1 MTGNPFDF
9 TGLRSGPGCS
19 RASAPAS
26 RSRPPTT
33 AERLEARAAE
43 LQRDGARVFIA
54 AVSAFAALASAFLYL
69 HFGRKSELAA
79 AREALD
85 LAETRRQ
92 VIVDLSGRLESLE
105 RRHKSM
111 KRDCE
116 RRTRELQTALDTTR
130 TQAREE
136 AYRTQH
142 FYAAAL
148 SDLLN
153 DLRGDLERIP
163 PDVEAALIRVRKL
176 LAGERP
182 AA

>member
-1 MTGNPFDF
+1 M
-9 TGLRSGPGCS
+9 
-19 RASAPAS
+19 SAGVS
-26 RSRPPTT
+26 T
-33 AERLEARAAE
+33 
-43 LQRDGARVFIA
+43 VIA
-54 AVSAFAALASAFLYL
+54 AVSAVAALASAFLYL

-79 AREALD
+79 AREEALD

-92 VIVDLSGRLESLE
+92 VIVDLRGRLESFE
-105 RRHKSM
+105 RRHSRM
-111 KRDCE
+111 KADCE
-116 RRTRELQTALDTTR
+116 RHTRELEAALAAASME
-130 TQAREE
+130 ARED

-153 DLRGDLERIP
+153 DLRDDLERTP
-163 PDVEAALIRVRKL
+163 PDVDAALVRIHRL

>member
-1 MTGNPFDF
+1 M
-9 TGLRSGPGCS
+9 
-19 RASAPAS
+19 SAVV
-26 RSRPPTT
+26 TT
-33 AERLEARAAE
+33 
-43 LQRDGARVFIA
+43 VIA
-54 AVSAFAALASAFLYL
+54 ALSGFAALASVLLYL
-69 HFGRKSELAA
+69 HFGRRSELAA
-79 AREALD
+79 AREEALA

-92 VIVDLSGRLESLE
+92 VIGDLKGHLDSLQ
-105 RRHKSM
+105 RRHKRM
-111 KRDCE
+111 KAECE

-153 DLRGDLERIP
+153 DLRDDLERIP

>member
-1 MTGNPFDF
+1 MSVGVST
-9 TGLRSGPGCS
+9 
-19 RASAPAS
+19 
-26 RSRPPTT
+26 
-33 AERLEARAAE
+33 
-43 LQRDGARVFIA
+43 VIA
-54 AVSAFAALASAFLYL
+54 AVSAVAAVASAFLYF

-79 AREALD
+79 AREEALD

-92 VIVDLSGRLESLE
+92 VIVDLRGRLESLE
-105 RRHKSM
+105 RRHSRM
-111 KRDCE
+111 KADCE
-116 RRTRELQTALDTTR
+116 RYARELETALAAASME
-130 TQAREE
+130 ARED

-153 DLRGDLERIP
+153 DLRDDLERSP
-163 PDVEAALIRVRKL
+163 PDVEAALVRIHRL